1 MNDIHALE
9 MIVIAVIGIIIFF
22 LEIKIHGKYINVFM
36 DFNHQNRTN
45 KQYHNSTNA
54 STQCS
59 TCLTNYSMPSHCL
72 KHVRE
77 QPPRVSIVHIQTPA
91 VVAQSGSIRAQQL
104 ATKEPSTA
112 SNEVKIITIFATKIE
127 RILELICYSYYGISK
142 ATLIAYYGQCEAF
155 HGKWEH
161 QAEYVYSRIVIIVY
175 GDTNMDINGFFLCCL
190 ILNEKCVYKKIVNKN
205 CKTEI
210 IQYLTQ
216 FI

>member
-1 MNDIHALE
+1 
-9 MIVIAVIGIIIFF
+9 
-22 LEIKIHGKYINVFM
+22 M

-77 QPPRVSIVHIQTPA
+77 QPPRVSIVHIQAPA

-112 SNEVKIITIFATKIE
+112 SNEVKIITIFATKIK
-127 RILELICYSYYGISK
+127 RILELICYSYYGMDNMKHLFVNGNCVNI
-142 ATLIAYYGQCEAF
+142 YGRARDLYILDALFCLLGHK
-155 HGKWEH
+155 HGH
-161 QAEYVYSRIVIIVY
+161 
-175 GDTNMDINGFFLCCL
+175 
-190 ILNEKCVYKKIVNKN
+190 KCV
-205 CKTEI
+205 
-210 IQYLTQ
+210 
-216 FI
+216 